1 MALSMKPGRVA
12 FVLVVLC
19 LLSPLAAGAQA
30 AAGAGAGAGSIDG
43 TIVSITANVIVLT
56 LADATQKT
64 VTLKDGATILD
75 RQVATADQI
84 KPGDALGVA
93 AKTDNGALVAT
104 SINIFAP
111 QMWDVVRKGQF
122 PMATGE
128 TMTNAMT
135 AQVVANSTGHVLT
148 MKLDMGNAT
157 ITVPDGITIHRLVFV
172 KADQLTPGLRVMVR
186 ATTDANGNLTAS
198 SVSYDQPART

>member
-1 MALSMKPGRVA
+1 MKASVPGRMAL
-12 FVLVVLC
+12 FLLC

-30 AAGAGAGAGSIDG
+30 AGGPPPLTGVIASVTG
-43 TIVSITANVIVLT
+43 NVLVLT
-56 LADATQKT
+56 LADSTQKT

-84 KPGDALGVA
+84 KAGDALGVA
-93 AKTDNGALVAT
+93 AKTDNGTLVAT

-122 PMATGE
+122 PMTTGE

-135 AQVVANSTGHVLT
+135 AQVVANSQGHVLT
-148 MKLDMGNAT
+148 MKLDMGSAT
-157 ITVPDGITIHRLVFV
+157 IVVPDGIMIHRLVFV
-172 KADQLTPGLRVMVR
+172 KADQLTVGLPVSVRVT
-186 ATTDANGNLTAS
+186 ADAGGNLTAS
-198 SVSYDQPART
+198 SVSFDQPTRG